1 MANFICIGTAYPIK
15 RKIKIKRKR
24 KFIIKYI
31 FKYSDEWIAFTK
43 ADKPFIWRMS
53 YAKEE

>member
-1 MANFICIGTAYPIK
+1 MDNFMFIGTAYSIK

-24 KFIIKYI
+24 KFITNYI

>member
-1 MANFICIGTAYPIK
+1 MDNFIFIGTAYSIK

-24 KFIIKYI
+24 KFIKRYI

-43 ADKPFIWRMS
+43 SDKGS
-53 YAKEE
+53 DNK